1 MHVSALRLV
10 VQSSSTSLAPV
21 PEPGDRGD
29 LPDLDRLVAQ
39 AKELY
44 HKALAPPGRLAAGGS
59 SDHDG

>member
-1 MHVSALRLV
+1 M
-10 VQSSSTSLAPV
+10 APV